1 MGSVFYWHITVRNL
15 HINGI
20 DELLLFL
27 GSNPNEVL
35 YYVWNCF
42 IFILTDSVVY
52 ACIGNIVSSTKRTS
66 NQQLCNVT
74 LIYTIF
80 SHLVTWQKLEMFYL
94 PQKEKRMKS
103 MLPLLSGL
111 SSCVSKIV
119 KLMNWWKLRSKS
131 KKDQDMHMGVGKCVL
146 ILMMCINCFTLDT
159 QSLEACIL
167 LAMIS
172 LLLVETEYIT
182 DH

>member
-1 MGSVFYWHITVRNL
+1 M
-15 HINGI
+15 
-20 DELLLFL
+20 LLFL

-66 NQQLCNVT
+66 NKQLCNVT
-74 LIYTIF
+74 LIHTIF

-94 PQKEKRMKS
+94 PQKEKKMKS

-119 KLMNWWKLRSKS
+119 KLMN
-131 KKDQDMHMGVGKCVL
+131 
-146 ILMMCINCFTLDT
+146 
-159 QSLEACIL
+159 
-167 LAMIS
+167 
-172 LLLVETEYIT
+172 
-182 DH
+182 